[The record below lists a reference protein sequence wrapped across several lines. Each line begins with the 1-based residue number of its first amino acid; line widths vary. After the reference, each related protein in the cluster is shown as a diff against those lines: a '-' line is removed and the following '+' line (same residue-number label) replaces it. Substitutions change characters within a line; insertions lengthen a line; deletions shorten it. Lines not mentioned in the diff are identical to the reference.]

1 MSQPP
6 SVGNPST
13 ARFALP
19 INPKSDG
26 LMTCDLFALVLCVF
40 IKNARPE
47 NKGQRLKMKSH

>member
-19 INPKSDG
+19 INPTSDG